1 MKNEILLKLKTMRG
15 PLLLLVSSKQKMLID
30 NLKIDYNYSDY
41 DIGESISSI
50 LSGFVPVDIV
60 SIQIAEILQNI
71 N

>member
-1 MKNEILLKLKTMRG
+1 MRG
-15 PLLLLVSSKQKMLID
+15 PLFLLVSSQQKMLID

-50 LSGFVPVDIV
+50 LAGFVPVDIV

>member
-15 PLLLLVSSKQKMLID
+15 PLFLLVSSQQKMLID

-50 LSGFVPVDIV
+50 LAGFVPVDIV